1 LYSSLPSISY
11 LFLHFEWLPLHF
23 SLLRYL
29 SSHLSMDQLLRG
41 LLSQMTG
48 GASLNARPKDDIH
61 LPDTSETVKISALAL
76 LKMLKHARSGVPLE
90 VMGLMLGEFVD
101 DFTITVVDV
110 FAMPQSGTSVSVES
124 VDPAYQAKMLEMLGR
139 TSRKE
144 MVVGWYHSH
153 PGFGCWL
160 SSVDQNTQQTFE
172 TLHKRAIAVVVDP
185 IQSVKGKVVLEAF
198 RLVQMA
204 QMMSFSSFNPI
215 RQHTSCIGHQST
227 ATAVAIIHGLGKK
240 YYSLVCEYKITER
253 EQAMLAKLHAKTW
266 MDGFRLESQK
276 SYDNSSVDSLVQMT
290 KMANN
295 FHKDLIDDAALTE
308 EERNKQK
315 KIKNFGKLNSKQR
328 LGEVAERTMQDNIVK
343 QLCAASCFHAMR
355 RVDLKSDG
363 KKKDDV
369 KNTLKSGIRIE
380 KKDGKIKSKVDMNN
394 NTKSKST
401 SSDSENSKKKAKIEV
416 KKKSK
421 SENSRSS
428 SKSLKDLILEKS
440 KSKTKSEGKKK

>member
-1 LYSSLPSISY
+1 MKISGLVTEVHNLDDSISRLDPEKTSLTGSTLIAAVVEGQRY
-11 LFLHFEWLPLHF
+11 LTVINVGDSRAVACDGKGKMLPLSFDHKPSDKAELRRIEAAGGFVTYEDVPRVQGILAVSSRF
-23 SLLRYL
+23 SSRC
-29 SSHLSMDQLLRG
+29 S
-41 LLSQMTG
+41 
-48 GASLNARPKDDIH
+48 
-61 LPDTSETVKISALAL
+61 VF
-76 LKMLKHARSGVPLE
+76 ARSKFALYIRAPYQEISGRIGHKRASVR
-90 VMGLMLGEFVD
+90 VD

-185 IQSVKGKVVLEAF
+185 IQSVKGK
-198 RLVQMA
+198 
-204 QMMSFSSFNPI
+204 
-215 RQHTSCIGHQST
+215 
-227 ATAVAIIHGLGKK
+227 
-240 YYSLVCEYKITER
+240 
-253 EQAMLAKLHAKTW
+253 
-266 MDGFRLESQK
+266 
-276 SYDNSSVDSLVQMT
+276 
-290 KMANN
+290 
-295 FHKDLIDDAALTE
+295 DLIDDASLTE

-380 KKDGKIKSKVDMNN
+380 KKDGKNKSKVDMNN

-401 SSDSENSKKKAKIEV
+401 SSDSENSKKKEKIEV

-421 SENSRSS
+421 LENSRSS
-428 SKSLKDLILEKS
+428 SKSLKDLIVEKS